1 MQDNL
6 QRKTKVAELHPPSKT
21 FSKDNAVLIHML
33 ILCPLQPRLSVKIM
47 QFLYICSYYVHY
59 NQVHIKYCVH
69 CLVEIQAQLKKQAD
83 AQAQQAHRADGERSK
98 GCVGH
103 AIWQ

>member
-1 MQDNL
+1 MS
-6 QRKTKVAELHPPSKT
+6 T
-21 FSKDNAVLIHML
+21 
-33 ILCPLQPRLSVKIM
+33 
-47 QFLYICSYYVHY
+47 Y